1 MNTLEHPNPL
11 NTAQT
16 VELEFPGT
24 KTIAAKK
31 TVIAAVLG
39 LIIAISFL
47 GFFDSQSEAY
57 LDGAVNRALI
67 AYAVARGINALVSVL
82 QTISFI
88 GIGFGEV
95 LDPVND
101 LVERFAAVMELAIA
115 SLYIQKILLA
125 ITSSW
130 FFKLA
135 LGISGGILILSF
147 YVRTGIN
154 NLLISRTFISLVFI
168 RFSISIVVVL
178 NGMVASAFVNDK
190 IDVEMNAIELV
201 EKSAPVPEPT
211 AEDAVTEVTPQ
222 AEAPA
227 ASDPLSAVEA
237 VPQTAEPAKKG
248 LFGKL
253 KEFGSKGVAMI
264 KEKYSKWNPKALK
277 EKLDKVVGNVLNAM
291 ALFLLKSL
299 ILPLVFLYG
308 LKYALT
314 QVWDLKPVPLYTGKP
329 RLTLGKQNR
338 EKN

>member
-1 MNTLEHPNPL
+1 MNTIETPIPSNGV
-11 NTAQT
+11 QT

-31 TVIAAVLG
+31 SVIAAVLG
-39 LIIAISFL
+39 LIITISFL
-47 GFFDSQSEAY
+47 GIFDSASSVY
-57 LDGAVNRALI
+57 LDDAVDYALV
-67 AYAVARGINALVSVL
+67 AYAVARGMNALVSVL
-82 QTISFI
+82 QTIHFF
-88 GIGFGEV
+88 GIGWGEV

-135 LGISGGILILSF
+135 FGISGGLLILSL
-147 YVRTGIN
+147 YIRTGIN
-154 NLLISRTFISLVFI
+154 SLLISRTFICLMFV

-190 IDVEMNAIELV
+190 IAAEMNAIEQV
-201 EKSAPVPEPT
+201 EKSAPIPEPSADDT
-211 AEDAVTEVTPQ
+211 AAEVPPQ
-222 AEAPA
+222 AEIPT
-227 ASDPLSAVEA
+227 ASDPPSAIEA
-237 VPQTAEPAKKG
+237 PPATAEPAKRG
-248 LFGKL
+248 WFGKL
-253 KEFGSKGVAMI
+253 KDFGLKGGAII

-277 EKLDKVVGNVLNAM
+277 EKLDKVVSSVLNAM

-308 LKYALT
+308 LRYALT
-314 QVWDLKPVPLYTGKP
+314 QVWDLKPIPLYTGKP

>member
-1 MNTLEHPNPL
+1 MNTLEPSTTPNLP
-11 NTAQT
+11 QT

-31 TVIAAVLG
+31 TVMAVALG

-47 GFFDSQSEAY
+47 GFLDSQSEAY
-57 LDGAVNRALI
+57 LDGAVNHALI
-67 AYAVARGINALVSVL
+67 AYAVARGINGIVSVL
-82 QTISFI
+82 QTIHF
-88 GIGFGEV
+88 FGLGWGEM

-135 LGISGGILILSF
+135 LAISGGLLILSL

-154 NLLISRTFISLVFI
+154 NLLISRVFISLVFI

-178 NGMVASAFVNDK
+178 NGMVASAFMNDK
-190 IDVEMNAIELV
+190 IDAELAAIEQV
-201 EKSAPVPEPT
+201 EKSAPVPEPSK
-211 AEDAVTEVTPQ
+211 EDMPADTPAQ
-222 AEAPA
+222 GQEPAPSEAPA
-227 ASDPLSAVEA
+227 AVEA
-237 VPQTAEPAKKG
+237 APDPAEPAKKT
-248 LFGKL
+248 LFGRI
-253 KEFGSKGVAMI
+253 KEFGAKGAAII
-264 KEKYSKWNPKALK
+264 KEKFSKWNPKALK
-277 EKLDKVVGNVLNAM
+277 EKIDKVVGNVLNAM
-291 ALFLLKSL
+291 ALFLVKSL

-314 QVWDLKPVPLYTGKP
+314 QVWDLKPISLYTGKP
-329 RLTLGKQNR
+329 RLTLGKQR
-338 EKN
+338 G